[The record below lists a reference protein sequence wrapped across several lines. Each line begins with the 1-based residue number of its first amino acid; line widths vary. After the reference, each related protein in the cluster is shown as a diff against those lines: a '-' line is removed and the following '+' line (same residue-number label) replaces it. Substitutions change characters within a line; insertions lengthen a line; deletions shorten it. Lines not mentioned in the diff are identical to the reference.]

1 MPIITYPLNGISYD
15 ATDAETYLSTRKSGI
30 FSAENN
36 FGITISGGMGVIISP
51 GLAWVSNGTFKGK
64 SIACTEP
71 EALTI
76 PTANGSLPRRDL
88 IVLRFDASENRS
100 YFAVKSGT
108 PSTAPALPTP
118 ERSSGVYELGL
129 YGVYLAAGAISIKTS
144 DITSLLMDENY
155 CGLMRDGVTGIPTQQ
170 LQDQATEIIMGLI
183 DALNSDLSEIV
194 SATVTKDLGDGHAYC
209 DIHFEDDGR
218 KIVFEFHNIEGAD
231 GVSVTHTWSGNVLT
245 IHSASGETKIDF
257 NTIKY
262 YKELVR
268 FTSSGSF
275 DPAAYPTKDGTYDVI
290 MVGGGGSGA
299 WGSADNNSFG
309 GESGGIRVLSGL
321 PLISGVSYPV
331 VIGAGGSGVNV
342 NPGATPARKGNDGGK
357 TSFAGFSAAGGKG
370 GVYSGAAAD
379 PGEPTT
385 ENGYTHSLGTT
396 GSSGRGGDSLLSKG
410 GANNY
415 NGAGKPGSLGS
426 GGGACYKSGNNGTYY
441 SGDGGDGVV
450 IIRGW
455 VGGR

>member
-100 YFAVKSGT
+100 YFAVKSGS

-194 SATVTKDLGDGHAYC
+194 NATVTKDLGDGRAYC
-209 DIHFEDDGR
+209 DIRFEDNGR
-218 KIVFEFHNIEGAD
+218 KIVFDFHNLEGAD
-231 GVSVTHTWSGNVLT
+231 GISVTHTWSGNVLT
-245 IHSASGETKIDF
+245 IRSASGETKIDF

-299 WGSADNNSFG
+299 WGSAANKSYG
-309 GESGGIRVLSGL
+309 GEAGGVRVISCLPLLSG
-321 PLISGVSYPV
+321 SVYPV
-331 VIGAGGSGVNV
+331 VIGAGGEGVTV
-342 NPGATPARKGNDGGK
+342 QPGSTPAKRGLGGGS
-357 TSFAGFSAAGGKG
+357 TSFAGFTVPGGQGGNYGNNLESAGT
-370 GVYSGAAAD
+370 
-379 PGEPTT
+379 PTT
-385 ENGYTHSLGTT
+385 ANGYTHNI
-396 GSSGRGGDSLLSKG
+396 GSSGASGRGGDSLLSRG
-410 GANNY
+410 GNNNMSGHGY
-415 NGAGKPGSLGS
+415 AGSLGS
-426 GGGACYKSGNNGTYY
+426 GGGACYKSGNDGTYK

-455 VGGR
+455 IGGR